1 MINEPRLKIEPLHY
15 VLSVLFIFEIY
26 IEKRVCFEMV
36 ILQPINVGLIS
47 NTTDFITFFSLK
59 TMYEI

>member
-1 MINEPRLKIEPLHY
+1 MINGPRLKTEPLHY

-26 IEKRVCFEMV
+26 IEKKVFYQMV
-36 ILQPINVGLIS
+36 ILQSINFGFIW
-47 NTTDFITFFSLK
+47 NTTDFITFFSFK